1 MTHQALKLSKAQK
14 TTRSFC
20 LEPPYL
26 RLYLLISQNC
36 QDFVAGMLHRFDSDV
51 HKYIKSHVTATPPP
65 HTHTHTHTHT
75 HSLLTLCSLSLTCE
89 HKFKPKKNSTLLS
102 TNNMIGTFKPNLVP
116 FSLYSKKLFK
126 RWSRPPHKSKR
137 LINPFLTLS
146 LNEYLSL
153 PTTPVKKYTKVYKKP
168 KQKKFQQVLV
178 FC

>member
-65 HTHTHTHTHT
+65 HTHT

-153 PTTPVKKYTKVYKKP
+153 PTTPVKKKSIQKAKTEKVSTSVSFLLDIYHR
-168 KQKKFQQVLV
+168 F
-178 FC
+178 

>member
-1 MTHQALKLSKAQK
+1 
-14 TTRSFC
+14 
-20 LEPPYL
+20 
-26 RLYLLISQNC
+26 
-36 QDFVAGMLHRFDSDV
+36 
-51 HKYIKSHVTATPPP
+51 
-65 HTHTHTHTHT
+65 
-75 HSLLTLCSLSLTCE
+75 
-89 HKFKPKKNSTLLS
+89 LS

-153 PTTPVKKYTKVYKKP
+153 PTTPVKKKPKVYKKP